1 MYIRYELQYR
11 NIKRKTSFM
20 SKNERMRIIF
30 IKNQMSGINKQR
42 QPFFQKR
49 YVSQRKKKTTFR
61 SWIYNMCFIVEQAF
75 SVTDENVNS

>member
-11 NIKRKTSFM
+11 NIKRKTLFM

-30 IKNQMSGINKQR
+30 VKNQMSGINKQR

-49 YVSQRKKKTTFR
+49 YRKMFYKPLFR
-61 SWIYNMCFIVEQAF
+61 SF
-75 SVTDENVNS
+75 VTCLIDYD

>member
-30 IKNQMSGINKQR
+30 VKNQMSGINKQR

-49 YVSQRKKKTTFR
+49 
-61 SWIYNMCFIVEQAF
+61 
-75 SVTDENVNS
+75 